1 MANYFS
7 ERNELNSKIRELTQ
21 ALNNLRDTK
30 DNARQNY
37 LAELARL
44 IKSHPGLTASQYAA
58 LMGGD
63 ANERNSIQMSISG
76 MGYMA
81 EAHRKNQRTY
91 PYPPE
96 LSHVVCANP
105 SMPSLRRK
113 QTMIKRR
120 FIEVDENNMP
130 IGTHE
135 THEYRTVY
143 SIED

>member
-1 MANYFS
+1 MTNYFS
-7 ERNELNSKIRELTQ
+7 ERNLLDSQIRELAQ
-21 ALNNLRDTK
+21 AIANLRVTK
-30 DNARQNY
+30 DVTRRNY
-37 LAELARL
+37 LDELTRL
-44 IKSHPGLTASQYAA
+44 IKSRPGLTASQYAA

-63 ANERNSIQMSISG
+63 TDERNSVQMSIAT

-81 EAHRKNQRTY
+81 EAHRKNYR
-91 PYPPE
+91 
-96 LSHVVCANP
+96 SHQYCDGLNFAICANP
-105 SMPSLRRK
+105 SMPSLKRK

-135 THEYRTVY
+135 TAEYRTVY